1 MKIKGAPP
9 KHMKKLKKKHKL
21 EEPQVKAKN
30 NGALTNE
37 NEKKMKDESSYLCKY
52 V

>member
-1 MKIKGAPP
+1 MR
-9 KHMKKLKKKHKL
+9 KLKKKCKL

-37 NEKKMKDESSYLCKY
+37 NSKSLFM
-52 V
+52 

>member
-1 MKIKGAPP
+1 MR
-9 KHMKKLKKKHKL
+9 KLKKKPKL

-37 NEKKMKDESSYLCKY
+37 NEKKNEN
-52 V
+52 